1 MAVRT
6 GAGDLEGSFQR
17 TLQSVRQ
24 VQADEARQIRPL
36 KLQIVAARPGD
47 TASSLA
53 ERMPVDRP
61 LERFLLLNGLER
73 NAPLTVGE
81 RYKIVV
87 E

>member
-1 MAVRT
+1 M
-6 GAGDLEGSFQR
+6 FQR

-24 VQADEARQIRPL
+24 VRSDEARQIRPL
-36 KLQIVAARPGD
+36 KLQVVTARSGD
-47 TASSLA
+47 TAQGLA
-53 ERMPVDRP
+53 ERMPIDRS

-73 NAPLTVGE
+73 SGPLKAGE